1 MGNAAGGMNDEQVRI
16 EALDTGRSFIVQ
28 APAGSGK
35 TTLLISRFIRLLA
48 IVDQPEEILAMTF
61 TRKATAEM
69 RERILEVLDP
79 NSEKQLPEEIA
90 NQAVE
95 TVRKRSVDLGWDL
108 QNQPSRLQI
117 VTIDALA
124 SALIRQMPW
133 ASRFGSAPSLTDNAD
148 DLYRTSAVNTF
159 ELEESAPP
167 EFRSAL
173 RTLYSQIDNNSGTFQ
188 ELIIEML
195 KKRDQWLRILVKNS
209 FSEEEKFQ
217 MEEVWKRL
225 LTIKMAEVKNLLPES
240 MHQILR
246 LNDINA
252 GDSTS
257 LDFWRTI
264 AGLLLLKNAP
274 EWRKRITPSDL
285 SHDFDKEKI
294 KASIDQCVEVPQ
306 LAEKLYDLGNK
317 FPYPEYRGG
326 QWKVLQAISIVLQ
339 YAVAQL
345 RLEFRK
351 RGEVDFIEIA
361 QQAELALGPPDNPTD
376 LSLVLDYQYR
386 HILVDEF
393 QDTSISQRNLLKSLT
408 GGWQSNDQRTLF
420 VVGDPMQSIY
430 GFREADVGIYLSVVK
445 NGLGNIRPTPLRLSR
460 NFRSNAN
467 LVKWFNTVFE
477 VSFPAQSDVTSGQV
491 SYAPCTSDI
500 EPKEDKSVK
509 IWLQPKVD
517 ELGKKLQSDQL
528 PPIEARQVVTDIKL
542 FLERNAG
549 EGMQAAVIVRSR
561 NHANEIL
568 PLLDEAQIRYYAAD
582 IFPLKGR
589 PVVKDLLSL
598 ARALLNLADRT
609 SWFAILRAPWCG
621 LTLDDLLV
629 VAADDRTTIWNCLN
643 NDDVLQDLTSDGRQ
657 RAERVCN
664 VLNRAFSIRG
674 RFDVRQWIEDT
685 WVLLGGPACVTNYD
699 IENAR
704 LFLDLVGSYCHGTGV
719 EYLKN
724 FEDQMGNLYA
734 VPEYKPEDVSV
745 HISTIH
751 GVKGL
756 EYDAVFIP
764 AFDKGTGRSNLPLL
778 IWSEFLLDETAES
791 KLLISPIANRAA
803 EADDQMYNFLKQ
815 WNREKTL
822 TELTRLAYV
831 ACTRAKCELYIYGA
845 KTNDDDFPINPETLL
860 SRLWPGISASEF
872 KHVVWTDP
880 IVAEDVETDPEKKPS
895 QAPILTRLPNN
906 WSLPATP
913 EPLKLPDREFE
924 TPGDYESIDFDWA
937 GSVALWIG
945 SIVHKWLERIVR
957 SGIENWSLKRL
968 KQERPKW
975 KSALLSMGMS
985 QGEEELNAA
994 LNRVEKALE
1003 NVFKDPKGQW
1013 LLSSGHRQA
1022 EAELRLTGYIDGGFR
1037 NVILDRTFVDDRG
1050 IRWIVDYKAGST
1062 DGNVREFLDN
1072 EEQRYRD
1079 QLQMYKRIVS
1089 GFEERPIR
1097 LGLYFPMF
1105 PEWRELQ

>member
-1 MGNAAGGMNDEQVRI
+1 MEKLVDDMNDEQVRI

-79 NSEKQLPEEIA
+79 NFEKALPGVIA
-90 NQAVE
+90 NQAIE
-95 TVRKRSVDLGWDL
+95 IVRKRSVDLGWDL
-108 QNQPSRLQI
+108 LNQPSRLQI

-124 SALIRQMPW
+124 SGLIRQMPW
-133 ASRFGSAPSLTDNAD
+133 ASRFGSAPGLAENTD
-148 DLYRTSAVNTF
+148 DLYRTAAVNTF

-209 FSEEEKFQ
+209 FSEDEKFQ
-217 MEEVWKRL
+217 MEEIWKRL
-225 LTIKMAEVKNLLPES
+225 LAIKIAEVKKLLPES
-240 MHQILR
+240 IRQILR
-246 LNDINA
+246 LNDLNA
-252 GDSTS
+252 GDLES

-264 AGLLLLKNAP
+264 AGLLLVKNAP
-274 EWRKRITPSDL
+274 EWRKRITLSEL
-285 SHDFDKEKI
+285 SHDFNKEQI
-294 KASIDQCVEVPQ
+294 KASIDQCAAIPQ
-306 LAEKLYDLGNK
+306 LAEKLYDLGHK
-317 FPYPEYRGG
+317 FPGPEYRGG

-345 RLEFRK
+345 KLEFRK

-361 QQAELALGPPDNPTD
+361 QQAEQALGAPENPTD

-408 GGWQSNDQRTLF
+408 GGWQSDDQRTLF
-420 VVGDPMQSIY
+420 LVGDPMQSIY

-445 NGLGNIRPTPLRLSR
+445 NGLGNVQPTPLRLSR

-467 LVKWFNTVFE
+467 LVHWFNTVFE
-477 VSFPAQSDVTSGQV
+477 ASFPAQSDVTSGQV

-500 EPKEDKSVK
+500 EPKHDGSVN

-517 ELGKKLQSDQL
+517 ALDNKLKSDRL
-528 PPIEARQVVTDIKL
+528 PPIEARQVVTDIKQ
-542 FLERNAG
+542 FLDRNAG
-549 EGMQAAVIVRSR
+549 KDLQAAVIVRSR
-561 NHANEIL
+561 NHVNEIL
-568 PLLDEAQIRYYAAD
+568 PLLDEAKIRYYAAD

-609 SWFAILRAPWCG
+609 SWLAILRAPWCG
-621 LTLDDLLV
+621 LTLDDLLI

-643 NDDVLQDLTSDGRQ
+643 NDDVLNCMTSDGRQ
-657 RAERVCN
+657 RAERVRN
-664 VLNRAFSIRG
+664 VINRAFSIRG

-685 WVLLGGPACVTNYD
+685 WVLLGGPACVETYD

-719 EYLKN
+719 EHLGN
-724 FEDQMGNLYA
+724 FEDQMDNLYA
-734 VPEYKPEDVSV
+734 VPEHKPEDVSV
-745 HISTIH
+745 HVSTIH

-764 AFDKGTGRSNLPLL
+764 AFDKGTGQSTLPLL
-778 IWSEFLLDETAES
+778 IWSEFLLDETTES
-791 KLLISPIANRAA
+791 KLLISPITNRAA
-803 EADDQMYNFLKQ
+803 ETDDQMYNFLKQ

-831 ACTRAKCELYIYGA
+831 ACTRAKSELYIYGA
-845 KTNDDDFPINPETLL
+845 KTNDDEFPNYPGTLL
-860 SRLWPGISASEF
+860 TRLWPGISASEF

-880 IVAEDVETDPEKKPS
+880 IATEDVENDPEKKPS

-906 WSLPATP
+906 WGLPATP

-985 QGEEELNAA
+985 QREEELNTA

-1003 NVFKDPKGQW
+1003 NVFKDPTGQW
-1013 LLSSGHRQA
+1013 LLNSGHRQA

-1062 DGNVREFLDN
+1062 DGNVQKFLDN
-1072 EEQRYRD
+1072 EVQRYRD

-1089 GFEERPIR
+1089 GFEKRPVR

>member
-1 MGNAAGGMNDEQVRI
+1 MRI

-79 NSEKQLPEEIA
+79 NSGTQLPEEIA

-95 TVRKRSVDLGWDL
+95 IVRKRSADLGWDL
-108 QNQPSRLQI
+108 LNQPSRLQF

-133 ASRFGSAPSLTDNAD
+133 ASRFGSAPALAENAD
-148 DLYRTSAVNTF
+148 DLYRTAAVNTF
-159 ELEESAPP
+159 ELEESAPG
-167 EFRSAL
+167 EFRGAL

-195 KKRDQWLRILVKNS
+195 KKRDQWLRILVKNC

-225 LTIKMAEVKNLLPES
+225 LTIKIAEIRNLLPKS
-240 MHQILR
+240 VHRILR
-246 LNDINA
+246 LNDFNA
-252 GDSTS
+252 GGPSS
-257 LDFWRTI
+257 LDLWRTI
-264 AGLLLLKNAP
+264 AGLLLVKSEP
-274 EWRKRITPSDL
+274 KWRTRITRSEL
-285 SHDFDKEKI
+285 SHGFSKEQI
-294 KASIDQCVEVPQ
+294 QASIDECVEVPQ
-306 LAEKLYDLGNK
+306 LAEKLYDLGRN
-317 FPYPEYRGG
+317 FPDPEYLEG
-326 QWKVLQAISIVLQ
+326 QWEVLQAISTVLQ

-361 QQAELALGPPDNPTD
+361 QQAELALGPPENPTD

-393 QDTSISQRNLLKSLT
+393 QDTSISQRNLLKSLI
-408 GGWQSNDQRTLF
+408 GGWQSNDHRTLF
-420 VVGDPMQSIY
+420 VVGDPTQSIY

-445 NGLGNIRPTPLRLSR
+445 NGLGNIRPTPLRLNR
-460 NFRSNAN
+460 NFRSNAD
-467 LVKWFNTVFE
+467 LVKWFNTVFKA
-477 VSFPAQSDVTSGQV
+477 SFPIQSDVTSGQV
-491 SYAPCTSDI
+491 SYASCTSEI
-500 EPKEDKSVK
+500 EPKEDKSVN

-517 ELGKKLQSDQL
+517 QSGTKMKSAQL
-528 PPIEARQVVTDIKL
+528 PPIEARQVVADIKL

-549 EGMQAAVIVRSR
+549 EHRQAAVIVRSR

-568 PLLDEAQIRYYAAD
+568 PLLDEEQIRYYAAD

-629 VAADDRTTIWNCLN
+629 VAADDRTTIWDCLN
-643 NDDVLQDLTSDGRQ
+643 NDDVLNGLTSDGRQ
-657 RAERVCN
+657 RTERVCN

-685 WVLLGGPACVTNYD
+685 WVLLGGPACVEMHD
-699 IENAR
+699 IQNAR
-704 LFLDLVGSYCHGTGV
+704 LFLDLVGSYCHGT
-719 EYLKN
+719 EIEHLEN
-724 FEDQMGNLYA
+724 FEDQMDNLYA
-734 VPEYKPEDVSV
+734 VPEYKSEDVSV

-764 AFDKGTGRSNLPLL
+764 SFDKGTGRSTLPLL

-791 KLLISPIANRAA
+791 RLLISPIANRAA
-803 EADDQMYNFLKQ
+803 KAEDKMYQFLKE

-822 TELTRLAYV
+822 TELTRVAYV
-831 ACTRAKCELYIYGA
+831 ACTRAKSELYIYGA
-845 KTNDDDFPINPETLL
+845 KTNDDKSPDYNETLL
-860 SRLWPGISASEF
+860 SRLWPGISASKF
-872 KHVVWTDP
+872 KHVAWTHP
-880 IVAEDVETDPEKKPS
+880 IAAEDLENDPEKKPS
-895 QAPILTRLPNN
+895 QTPILTRLPNN

-924 TPGDYESIDFDWA
+924 TPGDYDSIDFDWA
-937 GSVALWIG
+937 GSVALWVG

-957 SGIENWSLKRL
+957 NGIENWNLERL
-968 KQERPKW
+968 KEERPKW
-975 KSALLSMGMS
+975 KTALLSMGMS
-985 QGEEELNAA
+985 QGEELNAA
-994 LNRVEKALE
+994 LLRIETALE
-1003 NVFKDPKGQW
+1003 NVFKDPTGQW
-1013 LLSSGHRQA
+1013 LLRSGYQQSA
-1022 EAELRLTGYIDGGFR
+1022 AELRLTGYIDGGFS
-1037 NVILDRTFVDDRG
+1037 NVILDRTFVDDSG

-1062 DGNVREFLDN
+1062 DGNVQQFLDN
-1072 EEQRYRD
+1072 EEQRYSD

>member
-1 MGNAAGGMNDEQVRI
+1 MKKEAGDMSDAQVRI
-16 EALDTGRSFIVQ
+16 EALDTGQSFIVQ

-48 IVDQPEEILAMTF
+48 IVEQPEEILAMTF

-79 NSEKQLPEEIA
+79 DCEKELPEEIA

-95 TVRKRSVDLGWDL
+95 IVRKRSADLGWDL
-108 QNQPSRLQI
+108 LNQPSRLQI

-133 ASRFGSAPSLTDNAD
+133 ASRFGSAPGLAENAD
-148 DLYRTSAVNTF
+148 DLYRTAAVNTF
-159 ELEESAPP
+159 ELEESALP

-173 RTLYSQIDNNSGTFQ
+173 RTLYSQIDNNSSTFQ

-209 FSEEEKFQ
+209 FSGDEKFQ

-225 LTIKMAEVKNLLPES
+225 LTIKMDEVRNLFPES
-240 MHQILR
+240 MRQILR
-246 LNDINA
+246 LDDLKA
-252 GDSTS
+252 DDLAS
-257 LDFWRTI
+257 LEFWRTV
-264 AGLLLLKNAP
+264 AGLLLLKDRP
-274 EWRKRITPSDL
+274 QWRKRITL
-285 SHDFDKEKI
+285 SQLSPDSSKEQI
-294 KASIDQCVEVPQ
+294 AASIDQCVAVPR
-306 LAEKLYDLGNK
+306 LAEKLYDLGYN

-361 QQAELALGPPDNPTD
+361 QQAELALGSPDNPTD

-420 VVGDPMQSIY
+420 LVGDPMQSIY
-430 GFREADVGIYLSVVK
+430 GFREADVGIYLSVVT

-460 NFRSNAN
+460 NFRSNAD
-467 LVKWFNTVFE
+467 LVKWFNIVFE
-477 VSFPAQSDVTSGQV
+477 ASFPAQSDVTSGHV

-500 EPKEDKSVK
+500 EPRQDNSVN
-509 IWLQPKVD
+509 IWLQSKVD
-517 ELGKKLQSDQL
+517 ASGEKLKSDRF
-528 PPIEARQVVTDIKL
+528 PPIEAKKVVADIKL
-542 FLERNAG
+542 FLERSAG
-549 EGMQAAVIVRSR
+549 EDMQAAVIVRSR
-561 NHANEIL
+561 KHVNAIL
-568 PLLDEAQIRYYAAD
+568 PLLEEAQIRYYAAD
-582 IFPLKGR
+582 IFPLKDR

-609 SWFAILRAPWCG
+609 SWLAILRAPWCG
-621 LTLDDLLV
+621 LTLDDLLA
-629 VAADDRTTIWNCLN
+629 VADDDRTTIWNCLN
-643 NDDVLQDLTSDGRQ
+643 NDDVLRGLTSDGRQ

-664 VLNRAFSIRG
+664 VLIRAFSIRG

-685 WVLLGGPACVTNYD
+685 WVLLGGPTCVEMYD

-704 LFLDLVGSYCHGTGV
+704 LFLDLVGNYSHGTAI
-719 EYLKN
+719 EHLES
-724 FEDQMGNLYA
+724 FEDRMDNLYA
-734 VPEYKPEDVSV
+734 VPEYKPADVSV

-764 AFDKGTGRSNLPLL
+764 AFDKGTGRSTLPLL
-778 IWSEFLLDETAES
+778 IWSEFLLDETVES

-831 ACTRAKCELYIYGA
+831 ACTRAKSELYIYGA
-845 KTNDDDFPINPETLL
+845 KTDDGDLPSYFDTLL
-860 SRLWPGISASEF
+860 TRLWSGFSASEF

-880 IVAEDVETDPEKKPS
+880 IAAEDIENDPEIKPS
-895 QAPILTRLPNN
+895 QAPILTRLPTN
-906 WSLPATP
+906 WSLPDTP
-913 EPLKLPDREFE
+913 NPLNLPDREFE

-957 SGIENWSLKRL
+957 SGMENWSLERL

-975 KSALLSMGMS
+975 KTALLSMGMNK
-985 QGEEELNAA
+985 GEEELNAA
-994 LNRVEKALE
+994 LMRIETALV
-1003 NVFKDPKGQW
+1003 NVFKDSTGKW
-1013 LLSSGHRQA
+1013 LLSSDHHEA

-1037 NVILDRTFVDDRG
+1037 NVILDRTFVDNRG

-1062 DGNVREFLDN
+1062 DGNVQEFLDN

-1079 QLQMYKRIVS
+1079 QLQMYRRIVS